1 MAVYS
6 IWNPDK
12 GPLFSHPLLAETLA
26 SKLEFKDIF
35 VESAQKKLRQVKK
48 MFKRSKKETVF
59 VRIHSRRTDHLNF
72 QVIKLFVTP
81 LESSYFLDAI
91 DLFCQ
96 KFPSKKY
103 NLAFIYVSD
112 DLEWG
117 RINIGAKQGGKNVFF
132 IGEEEESKGPLD
144 LALLAN
150 CNHTI
155 QSYGSFSYYAGFL
168 AGGYKIIPEHYTGG
182 PWIVRFL
189 CSQGTVLFQ
198 KPY

>member
-1 MAVYS
+1 M
-6 IWNPDK
+6 
-12 GPLFSHPLLAETLA
+12 
-26 SKLEFKDIF
+26 
-35 VESAQKKLRQVKK
+35 
-48 MFKRSKKETVF
+48 
-59 VRIHSRRTDHLNF
+59 
-72 QVIKLFVTP
+72 TP

-155 QSYGSFSYYAGFL
+155 QSYGSFTYHAGFL
-168 AGGYKIIPEHYTGG
+168 AGGYKITLRCQINE
-182 PWIVRFL
+182 
-189 CSQGTVLFQ
+189 
-198 KPY
+198 